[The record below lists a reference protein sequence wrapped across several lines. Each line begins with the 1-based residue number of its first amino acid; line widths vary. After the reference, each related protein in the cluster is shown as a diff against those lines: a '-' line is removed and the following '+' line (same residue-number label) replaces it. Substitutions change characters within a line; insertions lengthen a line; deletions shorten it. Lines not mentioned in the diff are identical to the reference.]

1 MRPAQGNPGGFVIAG
16 GFQLI
21 DRQSRASLITA
32 AFFTPVAETANKD
45 PQWNLTPLE
54 PFWGWRCAMGL
65 EIFFF
70 IGAFILLVALIF
82 GTLQGHYRSR
92 RSVRVGDELVRN
104 RYKRNQG

>member
-32 AFFTPVAETANKD
+32 FFTPFAETANKD
-45 PQWNLTPLE
+45 PQWNLTPLA
-54 PFWGWRCAMGL
+54 PFRARGVPWVS
-65 EIFFF
+65 FF
-70 IGAFILLVALIF
+70 IGAFVLLVALIF

-92 RSVRVGDELVRN
+92 RSVHVGDELVRN